1 MGAAPAT
8 SDWIWKDGEFIA
20 WDDAQLHLL
29 AHAVQFGTSLFE
41 GIRCYETPEGPA
53 VFRLREHIRRLLDSC
68 TVYRMPPAW
77 TLDEL
82 VDACV
87 RTIAK
92 NGLTDCYIRPM
103 VIRGFGAYGLDP
115 TASPIETYVSCWPW
129 GTYLGADALTRG
141 VDVCTS
147 SWWRAHP
154 NTNPVSAKAAGHYLN
169 AQLIRLEAKA
179 NGYTEG
185 IALSPNGL
193 VSEGSGQNLFLVR
206 DEVVFTP
213 FLDGS
218 SLAGITRDAIMTVAE
233 DLGYEVREQLVP
245 RESLY
250 TSDELFFTGTATEVT
265 PIRSVDRIEVGAG
278 EAGPVTRAIQ
288 ERYFGIVRGEEE
300 DRWGW
305 RTVVPTEG

>member
-20 WDDAQLHLL
+20 WEDAQLHLL

-53 VFRLREHIRRLLDSC
+53 VFRLREHIRRLVDSC
-68 TVYRMPPAW
+68 TVYRMRPEWSA
-77 TLDEL
+77 DEL

-87 RTIAK
+87 ATIAK

-129 GTYLGADALTRG
+129 GAYLGPDALTRG

-179 NGYTEG
+179 NGYAEG

-218 SLAGITRDAIMTVAE
+218 SLAGITRSAIMTIAE

-288 ERYFGIVRGEEE
+288 ERYFRIVRGEEE

-305 RTVVPTEG
+305 RTVVR